1 MQTAIEG
8 DEWLA
13 KQIKELKNQRL
24 EEYKWSRVIKRI
36 IFKVNII
43 PVNLFMS
50 RCIYDIVAVY
60 FGV

>member
-50 RCIYDIVAVY
+50 RWIYDIVAVY